1 MARSSPLLGVTGA
14 TGRLGGRVARRLAAV
29 GAAQRLLVRDPSRAP
44 RLPGSV
50 PARAPFADLGAVR
63 AALEG
68 VPTVLMVSASETP
81 DRVDQHISFIDAAI
95 AAGVEHLVYISF
107 YGASPTCT
115 FTLARDHYATEEHI
129 RASGLRFTFL
139 RDNLYADFL
148 PAMAGDEGVIRGPAA
163 GGRAAAVA
171 QDDIADAAVTVLR
184 DPEQHTGITYSL
196 TGPQALSLDD
206 VAATL
211 SAEWGRP
218 VRYERETV
226 EEAYASRA
234 RYGAPRW
241 QVDAWVSTYVAIA
254 NGEFAGV
261 TDDIPGSPV
270 TRRPRWPNCSATA
283 GAPITPELPVPSGR
297 AKSGQGLGDTR

>member
-1 MARSSPLLGVTGA
+1 MPDQEGELLMARSSPPLGVTGA

-29 GAAQRLLVRDPSRAP
+29 GGAQRLLVRDPSRAP
-44 RLPGSV
+44 QLPGSV

-68 VPTVLMVSASETP
+68 MPTVLMVSASETP

-163 GGRAAAVA
+163 GA
-171 QDDIADAAVTVLR
+171 
-184 DPEQHTGITYSL
+184 
-196 TGPQALSLDD
+196 GP
-206 VAATL
+206 
-211 SAEWGRP
+211 
-218 VRYERETV
+218 
-226 EEAYASRA
+226 
-234 RYGAPRW
+234 
-241 QVDAWVSTYVAIA
+241 
-254 NGEFAGV
+254 
-261 TDDIPGSPV
+261 
-270 TRRPRWPNCSATA
+270 PRWPRTTS
-283 GAPITPELPVPSGR
+283 PTPP
-297 AKSGQGLGDTR
+297 

>member
-1 MARSSPLLGVTGA
+1 MPLACGSRSCA
-14 TGRLGGRVARRLAAV
+14 TTST
-29 GAAQRLLVRDPSRAP
+29 PTSCP
-44 RLPGSV
+44 RW
-50 PARAPFADLGAVR
+50 PA
-63 AALEG
+63 
-68 VPTVLMVSASETP
+68 TS
-81 DRVDQHISFIDAAI
+81 
-95 AAGVEHLVYISF
+95 
-107 YGASPTCT
+107 
-115 FTLARDHYATEEHI
+115 
-129 RASGLRFTFL
+129 
-139 RDNLYADFL
+139 
-148 PAMAGDEGVIRGPAA
+148 DEGVIRGPAA

-261 TDDIPGSPV
+261 TDDIPRLTGHP
-270 TRRPRWPNCSATA
+270 ATSLA
-283 GAPITPELPVPSGR
+283 ELLRHGRGAYHP
-297 AKSGQGLGDTR
+297 

>member
-1 MARSSPLLGVTGA
+1 MPDQEGELLMARSSPLLGVTGA

-44 RLPGSV
+44 QLPGSV
-50 PARAPFADLGAVR
+50 PGAVG

-226 EEAYASRA
+226 EQAYASRA
-234 RYGAPRW
+234 RYSAPRW

-261 TDDIPGSPV
+261 TDDIPRLTGHP
-270 TRRPRWPNCSATA
+270 ATSLA
-283 GAPITPELPVPSGR
+283 ELLRHGRGAYHP
-297 AKSGQGLGDTR
+297 